1 MLKEFKEFI
10 AQGNVLD
17 LAVGVII
24 GSAFTAI
31 VNSLVEN
38 LINPLIGIFIGG
50 IDFSDWVLKVGDATF
65 KFGTFIN
72 SIISFII
79 IAFIVF
85 LIVKS
90 VNKIMPKKEE
100 EEEVDPQ
107 VQLLTDIRDALAP
120 EKAALSDVDPKDLE
134 TRVTEDSSAKDQSK

>member
-1 MLKEFKEFI
+1 MIKEFKEFI

-38 LINPLIGIFIGG
+38 LINPLIGLFIGG
-50 IDFSDWVLKVGDATF
+50 IDFSDWILKVGDAKF
-65 KFGTFIN
+65 KVGTFIN
-72 SIISFII
+72 SIISFLI

-85 LIVKS
+85 LIVKA

-107 VQLLTDIRDALAP
+107 VQLLTDIRDAVAP
-120 EKAALSDVDPKDLE
+120 EKAALSDVDPQDLE
-134 TRVTEDSSAKDQSK
+134 TSVDQDSSTDSQSK

>member
-31 VNSLVEN
+31 VNSLVDY
-38 LINPLIGIFIGG
+38 LINPLIGLFIGG
-50 IDFSDWVLKVGDATF
+50 IDFSDWVFKVGDAKF
-65 KFGTFIN
+65 KFGSFIN
-72 SIISFII
+72 SIISFLI

-85 LIVKS
+85 LIVKA
-90 VNKIMPKKEE
+90 VNKLMPKKEE
-100 EEEVDPQ
+100 EEAVDEQ
-107 VQLLTDIRDALAP
+107 IALLTDIRNALAP
-120 EKAALSDVDPKDLE
+120 EKAVAEEEAARLEASETDPLDK
-134 TRVTEDSSAKDQSK
+134 